1 MLVRQVAN
9 STLARFAYPIGCPP
23 AGEGIVTVRERDV
36 DRYLA
41 LAARHDVRI
50 VAAGSACGK
59 GLGDVWILTFA
70 TYINVALR

>member
-1 MLVRQVAN
+1 
-9 STLARFAYPIGCPP
+9 
-23 AGEGIVTVRERDV
+23 V